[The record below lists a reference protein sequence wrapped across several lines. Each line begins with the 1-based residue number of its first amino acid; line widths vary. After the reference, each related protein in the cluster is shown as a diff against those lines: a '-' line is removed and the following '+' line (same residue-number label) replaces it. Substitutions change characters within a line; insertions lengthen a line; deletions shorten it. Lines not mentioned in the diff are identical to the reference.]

1 MPPSSPAGPVSAGGT
16 EPGGADPVT
25 LASRVLLGLCTAAI
39 AFAAADTYVVVLALP
54 EMMSASGLDVD
65 ELQRAAP
72 IVSGFLLGYVGVL
85 PLIGRISDLR
95 GRVPVLLGSLVVF
108 AIGSL
113 VTAAAYD
120 LDSIVVGRLLQ
131 GVGGGGLIPPTLAL
145 VADLWPPRQ
154 RGLPLGVVGA
164 VQELG
169 SVLGPLYGAVV
180 LAFGSW
186 RDIFWLNAAV
196 GLLLAAVMLR
206 LRSAPAEAPD
216 SPDARQV
223 DVAQTRGR
231 PDWLGALLLVVA
243 MVLLSLVMLE
253 PDRLVTGV
261 TSGLAFLPVWG
272 ESRWATP
279 LALALFGVV
288 ALFVVRQAF
297 ARRPL
302 LAWRSWGELA
312 RQVDLVG
319 TALLTVLLAA
329 VIVTFAS
336 AEPESGSLSPSA
348 VWLLPLAALA
358 AAGFVWRQRTARTPL
373 VPRGAFSARPA
384 WGALVVSFLVGSAL
398 IAALV
403 DIPFFARLTVHPDSQ
418 LDAALV
424 LVRFLVALPVGAVL
438 GGYLLRFVPE
448 AWVTAGAMLLSAVA
462 FWHMSTWDAQ
472 SLTSGWETISL
483 VAAGLGFG
491 LAIAPVNAVL
501 LAHTAPEAHGV
512 ASALLIVAR
521 MVGMLVGV
529 SALTTISLQAFFS
542 ASERIPPVSELC
554 PGEVQLCDAYSDAVR
569 DAGVAQLGAVFL
581 GAAVCALLAG
591 VLALWL
597 LRPTSPRVDS
607 AAAEDADSLDL

>member
-1 MPPSSPAGPVSAGGT
+1 MA
-16 EPGGADPVT
+16 EPRDTGDVR
-25 LASRVLLGLCTAAI
+25 LASRTLLGLAAVAI

-54 EMMSASGLDVD
+54 DMMSASGLDVD

-108 AIGSL
+108 AVGSL

-120 LDSIVVGRLLQ
+120 LETIVAGRLLQ

-145 VADLWPPRQ
+145 VADLWPPKR

-206 LRSAPAEAPD
+206 LRDAAPATD
-216 SPDARQV
+216 GDA
-223 DVAQTRGR
+223 AAERGR
-231 PDWLGALLLVVA
+231 PDVVGAALLALS
-243 MVLLSLVMLE
+243 LLGLSLVMLE
-253 PDRLVTGV
+253 PQRLVTGV
-261 TSGLAFLPVWG
+261 TSGLAFLPVTG
-272 ESRWATP
+272 ESRWLTP
-279 LALALFGVV
+279 VALATYVLV
-288 ALFVVRQAF
+288 ALLLLRQAT

-302 LAWRSWGELA
+302 VQWRSWGEIA
-312 RQVDLVG
+312 RSTDLVG
-319 TALLTVLLAA
+319 AGLLTLALAA

-336 AEPESGSLSPSA
+336 AEPESGAISPA
-348 VWLLPLAALA
+348 APWLLPVAAAA
-358 AAGFVWRQRTARTPL
+358 AAGFAYRQRTAATPL
-373 VPRGAFSARPA
+373 VPRGALAARPA
-384 WGALVVSFLVGSAL
+384 WGALVVSFVVGASL

-403 DIPFFARLTVHPDSQ
+403 DIPFFARLTVYRDSQ

-438 GGYLLRFVPE
+438 GGWLLRRVPA
-448 AWVTAGAMLLSAVA
+448 AWITAAAMLMSALA
-462 FWHMSTWDAQ
+462 FLHMATWDAQ
-472 SLTSGWETISL
+472 SLASGWETLSL

-501 LAHTAPEAHGV
+501 LEHTADAVHGV

-521 MVGMLVGV
+521 MVGMLIGI
-529 SALTTISLQAFFS
+529 SALTTVGLRAFYA
-542 ASERIPPVSELC
+542 ASEKIPPASEVC
-554 PGEVQLCDAYSDAVR
+554 SGAVQLCQAYRDEVR
-569 DAGVAQLGAVFL
+569 DAGIAQLHAVFV
-581 GAAVCALLAG
+581 GAAVCAAVAA

-597 LRPTSPRVDS
+597 LREAPHRRARNTGGRMPV
-607 AAAEDADSLDL
+607 

>member
-1 MPPSSPAGPVSAGGT
+1 VPDDPSGGEASA
-16 EPGGADPVT
+16 VR
-25 LASRVLLGLCTAAI
+25 LASRTLLGLAAVAI

-54 EMMSASGLDVD
+54 DMMSASGLDVD

-108 AIGSL
+108 GIGSL

-120 LDSIVVGRLLQ
+120 LETIVAGRLLQ

-145 VADLWPPRQ
+145 VADLWPPRR

-196 GLLLAAVMLR
+196 GLLLAALMLR
-206 LRSAPAEAPD
+206 LRDAVPADAPD
-216 SPDARQV
+216 APRQ
-223 DVAQTRGR
+223 R
-231 PDWLGALLLVVA
+231 PDLLGGALLALFLVG
-243 MVLLSLVMLE
+243 LTLVMLE
-253 PDRLVTGV
+253 PQRLVTGV
-261 TSGLAFLPVWG
+261 TSGLAFLPVTG
-272 ESRWATP
+272 ESRWLTP
-279 LALALFGVV
+279 LALATYAVLL
-288 ALFVVRQAF
+288 LFVVRQLT

-302 LAWRSWGELA
+302 VQWHTWGEVA
-312 RQVDLVG
+312 RRTDLVG
-319 TALLTVLLAA
+319 AGLLTLALAA

-336 AEPESGSLSPSA
+336 AEPESGAVSPAAPWLVPVA
-348 VWLLPLAALA
+348 VLAGV
-358 AAGFVWRQRTARTPL
+358 GFAYRQRTAAEPL
-373 VPRGAFSARPA
+373 VPRGALGARPA
-384 WGALVVSFLVGSAL
+384 WGALVVSFVVGASL

-403 DIPFFARLTVHPDSQ
+403 DIPFFARLTVYRDSQ

-424 LVRFLVALPVGAVL
+424 LVRFLVALPIGAVL
-438 GGYLLRFVPE
+438 GGWLLRRVPA
-448 AWVTAGAMLLSAVA
+448 AWITAGAMLLSAAA
-462 FWHMSTWDAQ
+462 FLHMATWDAQ
-472 SLTSGWETISL
+472 SLASGWETLSL

-501 LAHTAPEAHGV
+501 LEHTADAVHGV

-521 MVGMLVGV
+521 MVGMLIGI
-529 SALTTISLQAFFS
+529 SALTTIGLRAFYA
-542 ASERIPPVSELC
+542 ASERIPPASEVCSGQVELC
-554 PGEVQLCDAYSDAVR
+554 QAYRDAVR
-569 DAGVAQLGAVFL
+569 DAGIAQLHAVFV
-581 GAAVCALLAG
+581 GAAVCAAAAA

-597 LRPTSPRVDS
+597 LR
-607 AAAEDADSLDL
+607 DASNRQTNNTGATMPV